1 LLKTLLPEQCLEKII
16 LLQVLEDEEFL
27 STTEILERAEYAIM
41 DYKPD
46 RLDADWMQSFRR
58 RLNELVDSGIVVKV
72 AKANKILYR
81 KMPNPLNNLTADE
94 LKILF
99 DALKFYRNVAP
110 VGTAGY
116 FLCDSL
122 KSLIDA
128 SETEREIF
136 QFRNN
141 NFARILERVFTSKI
155 IYRRAR
161 LNALWDKILQHIV
174 KLERKS

>member
-1 LLKTLLPEQCLEKII
+1 ME
-16 LLQVLEDEEFL
+16 
-27 STTEILERAEYAIM
+27 
-41 DYKPD
+41 YKPE

-58 RLNELVDSGIVVKV
+58 RLNKLVDSGIVVKV
-72 AKANKILYR
+72 EKANKILYR
-81 KMPNPLNNLTADE
+81 KMSNPLNNLTADE
-94 LKILF
+94 LKTLL
-99 DALKFYRNVAP
+99 DALKFCRNIEP

-128 SETEREIF
+128 SETKREIF